1 MSFRKMFAGLLALLG
16 ALLLV
21 ACHSAKSN
29 PSQTADYQKLTVG
42 KSDNRIHLV
51 YQDDKVTK
59 VKSTTTE
66 LYSAIHADSA
76 DAAKQLME
84 QKGASKYDGIKG
96 VEHKIDYKDDRLVET
111 VMVDCNKVDLNA
123 NAAILGLVAPNNAKV
138 NHISFQQS
146 DQSIKSQDYTVIKDG
161 QYQELN

>member
-1 MSFRKMFAGLLALLG
+1 
-16 ALLLV
+16 
-21 ACHSAKSN
+21 
-29 PSQTADYQKLTVG
+29 
-42 KSDNRIHLV
+42 
-51 YQDDKVTK
+51 
-59 VKSTTTE
+59 
-66 LYSAIHADSA
+66 
-76 DAAKQLME
+76 ME

-146 DQSIKSQDYTVIKDG
+146 DQSIKSQGYTVIKDG